1 MKEVEFK
8 INLGSERMGLDDDTV
23 IIHVT
28 WFAKKHMVCIK
39 QGGTL
44 TINSGGLWCSV
55 DDVEPE
61 GK

>member
-8 INLGSERMGLDDDTV
+8 INLGSETMALDDDTV
-23 IIHVT
+23 LIAVT
-28 WFAKKHMVCIK
+28 WFAKKYMRCLK

-55 DDVEPE
+55 DDVE
-61 GK
+61 GM